1 MDGTDQISVEGI
13 RGAVTVSTKTAD
25 RPPSA
30 LFAQT
35 SRLTLRQPF
44 GKLRL
49 WMTAPNA
56 GLLLCATFTGRF
68 ISAIT
73 SLGGVVQV

>member
-13 RGAVTVSTKTAD
+13 RAVTVSNKTAG

-30 LFAQT
+30 PFAQT

-44 GKLRL
+44 GKLRS
-49 WMTAPNA
+49 WTTAPNA
-56 GLLLCATFTGRF
+56 GLLLCATFSGRF

-73 SLGGVVQV
+73 SLGGVIQI